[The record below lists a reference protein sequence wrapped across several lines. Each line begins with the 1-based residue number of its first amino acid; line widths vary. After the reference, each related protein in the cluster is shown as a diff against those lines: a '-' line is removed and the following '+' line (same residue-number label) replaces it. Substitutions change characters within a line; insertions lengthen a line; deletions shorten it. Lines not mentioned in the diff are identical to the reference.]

1 MTHSKIFSNADCTH
15 YTGWPLIRDI
25 NRKIRLPYIIPI
37 LIYYYNHMKF
47 ISQVSQHNILHR
59 SFQNFHECNLEGSL
73 HKIVDCCEMINEE
86 TGKHAFRL
94 TRDIFLSDSTI
105 KDCRR

>member
-15 YTGWPLIRDI
+15 YTGWSLIRDI

-47 ISQVSQHNILHR
+47 ISQVSQHNIL
-59 SFQNFHECNLEGSL
+59 Q
-73 HKIVDCCEMINEE
+73 
-86 TGKHAFRL
+86 
-94 TRDIFLSDSTI
+94 IFS
-105 KDCRR
+105 KFP